1 LYSKISL
8 VLAIGNVLQFFFI
21 GRQAESRCSAPDWEI
36 YHNLGVCHTYLKE
49 WDQAADLLRYILI
62 YHNLGVCHTYLR
74 EWDQAA
80 DLLRYQQKILS
91 Y

>member
-1 LYSKISL
+1 VSYLPQGADLLRYIL
-8 VLAIGNVLQFFFI
+8 
-21 GRQAESRCSAPDWEI
+21 I

-49 WDQAADLLRYILI
+49 WYQAADLLRYILI